1 MQSAVQ
7 AAAHTDMHWAS
18 ETGDGSKVK
27 QIKVKIAVVDFI
39 ACLSLLTRG
48 VLNDIAMVARVAMA
62 VMYGIPIED
71 AAQRTWG
78 IKIPWGK
85 GECVCNHCSTNYQN

>member
-48 VLNDIAMVARVAMA
+48 VLNDIAMVARVASMTLMSLM
-62 VMYGIPIED
+62 VKKTSYSICQPKKERETRSG
-71 AAQRTWG
+71 
-78 IKIPWGK
+78 
-85 GECVCNHCSTNYQN
+85 

>member
-39 ACLSLLTRG
+39 ACLSLLTKG
-48 VLNDIAMVARVAMA
+48 VLNDIAMVVRVAMA
-62 VMYGIPIED
+62 VMYGIAIED

-78 IKIPWGK
+78 SKIPWGK
-85 GECVCNHCSTNYQN
+85 GECVCNHCSAKCQN